1 MKLSGKA
8 IRRSLG
14 AATLAALLVA
24 LAAPWWNLDRYARR
38 IQAGLEKEL
47 RRRVSIGRVRLEVF
61 RGPGFSLGDVVI
73 YDDPRMGRE
82 PLAYVTALEARV
94 ALSSLWTGRLE
105 FASLTLVEPSVNLT
119 KPATGAWNFED
130 LLERTL
136 TGSAPSGAF
145 PRILVRSGRINFKLG
160 DVKSAFY
167 VTNADLDLTPPR
179 APGEAW
185 NVRFSGEPARTDRP
199 AQGLGRLAGRGRWTP
214 GERLQLALELERS
227 YLEEISALLAG
238 RDLGLRGQVTSRALV
253 AGPVSDLEITGR
265 AQLRGFRRW
274 DLMPAWGADLEF
286 DYRGRLDLP
295 GQRLT
300 LEASPLKDSPLRVR
314 LRMFDYLSQPRWG
327 VLAAFQDLP
336 LESAGDWP
344 RVAGLSLP
352 EGVQLKGVLSGGVG
366 YSPASGL
373 RGALLLREA
382 RLAAPGWGTL
392 ACARAPLRVDRGE
405 LRFGPSTLEGARKTS
420 LTVEGAWAWE
430 RAGLSLKLAGKALPI
445 AAQGGAL
452 LPGLEPVPVLKD
464 CRGGAWGGA
473 LRYERRAGK
482 AGRWN
487 GRIQVSEAEMVLP
500 GLASPLR
507 LGMAEMRLT
516 AEGAAV
522 VVLHARLGG
531 ATVEGD
537 FRYEESGARPH
548 RLRLSVG
555 ELEAAELERLLAPT
569 LDRRRG
575 LLARALRLRRPPAPD
590 WLRDRRLEGEFQVA
604 SLRFNGAP
612 VAGPVRGRLKW
623 DGLRVE
629 IAGLEARLAEGA
641 LTGRL
646 VADLKAGAPVY
657 RLAGALGPW
666 AGNEARWSAEGFLE
680 TSGSGEEL
688 LENLRAEGW
697 ALGRSVEFAPGQ
709 EFDWL
714 AARFSLHW
722 AGRAPRL
729 KIERLEAVQGG
740 EIFRGEGRALP
751 DGRLRIELSGTRRQ
765 LHLLATLWPL
775 RLEPAAP

>member
-1 MKLSGKA
+1 MKLGGKT
-8 IRRSLG
+8 IRRGLG
-14 AATLAALLVA
+14 AATLAALLIA

-47 RRRVSIGRVRLEVF
+47 HRRVSIGQARLEVL
-61 RGPGFSLGDVVI
+61 RGPGFSLGNVVI
-73 YDDPRMGRE
+73 YEDPRVGRE

-119 KPATGAWNFED
+119 KPAEGAWNFED
-130 LLERTL
+130 LLERSL
-136 TGSAPSGAF
+136 AGAAPGVAL

-160 DVKSAFY
+160 DVKSVFY
-167 VTNADLDLTPPR
+167 VTNADLDLNPPR
-179 APGEAW
+179 NPGGPW
-185 NVRFSGEPARTDRP
+185 SVRFSGEPARTDRP
-199 AQGLGRLAGRGRWTP
+199 AQGLGRIAGRGRWTP
-214 GERLQLALELERS
+214 GGRLELALELERS

-238 RDLGLRGQVTSRALV
+238 RDLGLRGQVTSRALLG
-253 AGPVSDLEITGR
+253 GPVSDLEIAGR

-327 VLAAFQDLP
+327 VLAAFQDWP
-336 LESAGDWP
+336 LEAAGEWL
-344 RVAGLSLP
+344 RVAGASLP
-352 EGVQLKGVLSGGVG
+352 EGVQLKGVLSGGAG

-373 RGALLLREA
+373 RGAMLLSAA
-382 RLAAPGWGTL
+382 RLAAPGWEAL
-392 ACARAPLRVDRGE
+392 ACARLPLRLDRGE
-405 LRFGPSTLEGARKTS
+405 LRFGPGALERADKTS
-420 LTVEGAWAWE
+420 LILEGAWAWE
-430 RAGLSLKLAGKALPI
+430 RSGLSLKLADKGSPV
-445 AAQGGAL
+445 AARGGGV
-452 LPGLEPVPVLKD
+452 LPGLEPVPVLNA

-487 GRIQVSEAEMVLP
+487 GRIQVRGAEMALP
-500 GLASPLR
+500 GLASALR
-507 LGMAEMRLT
+507 LEEAEIRLT
-516 AEGAAV
+516 PEGAAIV
-522 VVLHARLGG
+522 GLRGRVGEAGL
-531 ATVEGD
+531 EGD
-537 FRYEESGARPH
+537 YRYEASGARPH
-548 RLRLSVG
+548 RFRLSVG
-555 ELEAAELERLLAPT
+555 ELEAGELERLLAPT

-575 LLARALRLRRPPAPD
+575 LLARALRLGRAPD

-604 SLRFNGAP
+604 SLRWNGAP

-629 IAGLEARLAEGA
+629 IAGLEARLPEGG

-646 VADLKAGAPVY
+646 AADLRAGAPAY
-657 RLAGALGPW
+657 RLTGALGPW
-666 AGNEARWSAEGFLE
+666 ASSGGRWSAEGFLE
-680 TSGSGEEL
+680 TSGLGEDL

-697 ALGRSVEFAPGQ
+697 VLGRSVEFAPGQ

-714 AARFSLHW
+714 AARFSLHF
-722 AGRAPRL
+722 AGRVPRL
-729 KIERLEAVQGG
+729 KIERLEAVHSG

-751 DGRLRIELSGTRRQ
+751 DGRLMVELAGARRQ
-765 LHLLATLWPL
+765 LRLLATLWPP
-775 RLEPAAP
+775 RLEPAAH